1 MVGGSRM
8 INQGK
13 SPIAIIGIGC
23 RFPGGA
29 MDSASF
35 WTFLRNAGN
44 AIVEVPKNR
53 WNLDHYYDPNPHLAG
68 KMITRWG
75 GFLETIDQ
83 FDAKFFGISPREALR
98 MDPQQRWLL
107 EVAWE
112 AMEDGGQAPDRMAG
126 TRTGVFI
133 GISSNDYANIQMKGP
148 HDVDMH
154 TNSGS
159 TLSIASGR
167 ISYLFDLKGPSL
179 SVDTACSSALVAVNL
194 ACNSIWDGQCD
205 TALAGGVN
213 ALITPDSTIG
223 FSKASMLSPDG
234 KIFAFDERANGYVR
248 GEGAG
253 IIVLKPLDQA
263 LEDRDPIYS
272 VIRASVVNQDG
283 RTSAMTVPGQFSQE
297 AMLYEAYKQAGI
309 SPQRVCYM
317 EAHGTGTPVGDPIE
331 VLALGNV
338 LADGRKAGEECVI
351 GSVKTNI
358 GHLESASG
366 IAGLI
371 KAALVLKYGEI
382 PPNLHF
388 ENPNPNIPF
397 EKLKLRVPTQ
407 LEQLNNGSGPAVVAV
422 NSFGF
427 GGTNAHVVLEEAPA
441 APKRRKKI
449 KKGITAKPYLVPLSG
464 RGQQSIK
471 KYAES
476 LVELLSGQT
485 NGNEVSLPDL
495 AHTASLC
502 KGHHDHRLALVAHS
516 EKEVVDKLNGYLSE
530 SKVKGLVIGRAKS
543 ENQKEIVFIFTGQG
557 SQWWAMG
564 RELLKNDPL
573 FRKKIEKCDR
583 LLSKYATWSIIKE
596 LSRDEASSKI
606 DDTAI
611 AQPAIFALQ
620 IALADLWKAR
630 GVTPTAVI
638 GHSVGEVAA
647 AYCAGIYTLN
657 DAIRIIYH
665 RSRLQGTTRGSG
677 RMVAVAISPDKAKEL
692 IQGYENQIAITAI
705 NSPGLV
711 TLAGET
717 EILETLIEPLVNEKV
732 FVRWLNVDYAFHTH
746 KMDPIK
752 DELIQVLKGIRTRES
767 KIPFYSTVTGD
778 VIEGKKLNASYWWR
792 NVREAVLFGPAI
804 EKIMS
809 KEHEL
814 YLELG
819 PHPSHSSSVMEC
831 LAHGGKKGS
840 VLPSLRRK
848 ESDYQTILESLASLY
863 TWGYPINWES
873 LYAKDGNF
881 VHLPAYPWEQER
893 FWLESPLSEEY
904 RLGSSIHPLL
914 GKKLNTPSPTWECEL
929 DPRALP
935 YLADHRLHDSIVFPG
950 SAYVEIALAALSE
963 LYPNESYVIED
974 VKILKGLFMSE
985 GDIIRIQFACDN
997 SDDSFKIYSSINT
1010 TTGEWEV
1017 HAEGRF
1023 QKLSPR
1029 DPGKLDL
1036 VHIKS
1041 TLDEEIDHAKI
1052 YKDFDDVGYQF
1063 GPCFREVQKI
1073 WRRDGESLA
1082 EIQITDVVLENLENY
1097 FFHPAV
1103 LDACFQGGKETRF
1116 KDENRKA
1123 RDNFFM
1129 PIAVKRGRF
1138 YKSPGTHLW
1147 CHTLLVNDE
1156 EDRVEYN
1163 LVIAD
1168 DDGSIIAEIKG
1179 FRVQRVDQS
1188 ESITED
1194 DLENCFL
1201 MFKWQPS
1208 ELPGSRLEP
1217 VELLSPTHII
1227 EELKPEIVPTY
1238 EKYDLDGY
1246 VNDFIPRMDHL
1257 SFHFILSAFS
1267 KLGWNPEMGDRV
1279 SKDGLI
1285 EQLGIEEQ
1293 HYRLFNH
1300 SLFEMLI
1307 REKVIRATPN
1317 GEWEFTKFPEK
1328 ANLEELCDDIR
1339 STFPHLSAEMDLLM
1353 DCGAALAE
1361 VLSGKTDPLD
1371 IVFPGGDQTKLSNFY
1386 KFSSDFKA
1394 YNSLFQKAISLIAE
1408 NLPEKRTLRILEI
1421 GSGTGSLTECLLQV
1435 LPSDHTEYC
1444 FTDISPL
1451 FTAAAKEKFKEFDF
1465 IEYRILDIEK
1475 PPSEQKFSLHSY
1487 DLVLATNVLHAT
1499 ADLKQTLGHIN
1510 QLMTEEG
1517 LLLFLEVTS
1526 RRIFLDLVFG
1536 LLPGWWSYTDTEL
1549 RTTQALL
1556 SRQEWESLLHNNE
1569 FRNVTSLVSTQKD
1582 DDAVQTLLLANAS
1595 ELLLEEESAA
1605 SSDAA
1610 ADEDK
1615 FWLIFADQSG
1625 FAESLSKRL
1634 EEKGKTCVMITEGE
1648 SFVRENE
1655 TSYKIHPEQLED
1667 MENLF
1672 SSLEIDPNVLQG
1684 IIHMWS
1690 LDHPTADMT
1699 TPETLEEAQQS
1710 GCLNI
1715 LNLIQTLV
1723 KSEPS
1728 PTPRVWMIT
1737 HGAQAVSD
1745 TEEIERIVSAP
1756 LMGLA
1761 RVANNEHNEFNW
1773 TTIDLESST
1782 TPENLEFLV
1791 EEICSADDETEIA
1804 YRGDER
1810 YVNRLEKILTDEI
1823 PARTKE
1829 AVRQNGVIP
1838 YRLEIPTPGILNNLQ
1853 LNETDRRTPGV
1864 EEIEIKVAAVGLNF
1878 RDVMKVIGMYPG
1890 NSRDLKWLGDECAG
1904 TIVSVGKGVKDYQVG
1919 DEVVG
1924 MVPYCCRSYATVNK
1938 ALVFHKPSDLSIE
1951 QAATL
1956 PIVFL
1961 TAHYTFNYLAHLQKG
1976 EKVLIH
1982 AGAGGVGQ
1990 AAIQIA
1996 QHIGAEVFA
2005 TAGTPEK
2012 REFLKG
2018 QGIRHVMDSRSLD
2031 FADEV
2036 MEITDGKGVDVVLNQ
2051 LAGDF
2056 VTKGLSVLAPYG
2068 RFIEIGK
2075 VDIYQNTKIGLEP
2088 FKKNLSYFAV
2098 DLSKHIE
2105 ERPEFITK
2113 MLSEISEMFEEK
2125 KLKPMPIKTFPIT
2138 QAVDAF
2144 RYFAQVK
2151 HIGKNVLSLEEDSI
2165 PVGLPSNQETLF
2177 RADGTYLI
2185 TGGLGGFGL
2194 EVAKWMIKHGAKNLV
2209 LMGRSGASSDGA
2221 VEALQFM
2228 RNDGARVE
2236 VAKADVVSSDDVKR
2250 VLGKIDQ
2257 EMPPLKGVIHAAMVL
2272 DDGFLVQ
2279 IDTEKFKKVLRP
2291 KMIGAW
2297 HLHQQTTHLPLD
2309 FFVLFSSASSII
2321 GPNGQGNYAAANYF
2335 LDALAHYRNARGL
2348 HALTVNWGA
2357 LSEAGYVAR
2366 NENVAKYLDLLGLE
2380 SFTPQEALSIFGN
2393 IISKNPVQLGA
2404 SRVNWKA
2411 IAKLN
2416 PSMANSKLFSKV
2428 VNHDALSNNLGAHAH
2443 SFRPQLLATPPDDR
2457 QKMVEDYICEQV
2469 AQVFGTSADKIDR
2482 DTPLTTIGLDSLMA
2496 IELMNRLESN
2506 LGISLPMGKFLQG
2519 PNISQLATPVLEL
2532 LLKSDSGSESMNS
2545 SRVVTA
2551 GEELM
2556 AFPLS
2561 YGQRA
2566 LWFLNRLAPRSSAY
2580 NLVFSSRITPYVDI
2594 DTMKK
2599 AFTSLFQ
2606 AHPMLDLVFSTQDGE
2621 PIQTLQKGR
2630 SIDFREHNATDLN
2643 EDELK
2648 ELLVEHAHKPFDLQT
2663 GPVCRLELFRTSRG
2677 SHVAQLSMHHI
2688 VSDAWSVVII
2698 LNHLME
2704 TYFSLKAVRK
2714 AELEIPDYRYSDYV
2728 RWQQK
2733 MLKSPEGERLGRYW
2747 EEYLED
2753 APMTLDLPTDH
2764 PRPPV
2769 QTFNGATLGFK
2780 LDSEITQDV
2789 LALAEKKNVTLYTTL
2804 LSAFKILM
2812 HRYCDQEDILV
2823 GSPLSG
2829 RINKEFHHL
2838 VGYFTNPVALRSRI
2852 GDDPS
2857 FTEYLDRTHQ
2867 TVIGAI
2873 ENQDYPFPLLVDRL
2887 KLKRDASRSP
2897 IFQISFS
2904 MERIPGFDE
2913 QGIAVFLIGQ
2923 GGHQFKAEDMQI
2935 ESLDLNLRMAQFEI
2949 TLVVEEA
2956 GGNIY
2961 GCWQYNRNLFEDET
2975 INRLNDFYKQLLV
2988 EVVSKPDKNISE
3000 LQFLSKKEEK
3010 QVLVDW
3016 NVTTAEYP
3024 DHSCLHQLVSEQAAE
3039 NPQATALISGDQS
3052 MTYEELERK
3061 SNGLAMVLHKKGIG
3075 PDKPVGLYHDR
3086 SLNMVVG
3093 LLGILKAGGCY
3104 VPLDPD
3110 FPPYRLELMLESAQP
3125 SIVVTQGEL
3134 AGTLPGGDWESIL
3147 IEKTN
3152 EAESAPQ
3159 VDGLTP
3165 DSLAYIIYTS
3175 GSTGQP
3181 KGVEIPHRALV
3192 NFLYSMQSKPGI
3204 EQEDRLLAVTT
3215 LSFDISGLEL
3225 YLPLISGAQ
3234 VVLATRMEAMDGRR
3248 LAELI
3253 EKSNPTMM
3261 QATPA
3266 AWQMLLESGWTGK
3279 EDLKILCGGETLQP
3293 ELADQ
3298 LCMHSREVWNL
3309 YGPTETTIWST
3320 VVKVEKGI
3328 DVISIGHPIANTKI
3342 YILDEN
3348 ERPLP
3353 AGFTGHLYIGGDGL
3367 ARGYHHQPEL
3377 TEESFIELAISR
3389 GKTERLYKTGDLAR
3403 YAINGAI
3410 EFIGRHDS
3418 QIKLHGYRIE
3428 LGEIEAVLNAHPV
3441 VTKAVLLLRDDMSG
3455 GPSLAAYIQP
3465 KENYDGIVPELRTY
3479 LSERLPQY
3487 MHPAAY
3493 MVVEEFPLTPNKK
3506 IDRKQLPA
3514 PSLKRSDLGSEYV
3527 APQTPTEKILCDIL
3541 NRAFKNNKIGIHD
3554 NFFELG
3560 GDSIMAI
3567 EILSGITAAFNR
3579 EIPIEVF
3586 LRNPTVES
3594 LGQFYD
3600 LIPENID
3607 NRSFDTNGGPSLE
3620 EVSDLLKGSYLDIEQ
3635 VNGKNGDR
3643 TDLPQVDA
3651 VALAYIPDAFLPLTG
3666 LSKDEIS
3673 RQWFQHQPFVS
3684 NYYETP
3690 FGRIALVMLPRLGAE
3705 LYKDQEPL
3713 GDNILSSLKLA
3724 ADMGAS
3730 TVSLTGLIPS
3740 ATDYGRRIKHWING
3754 HDNLPAITTGHATTT
3769 ATVVKTITGMLEQT
3783 NRDFTDEKVAI
3794 VGLGS
3799 IGYATL
3805 RLMLE
3810 VMPHPL
3816 ELILCDLY
3824 QKADNLENI
3833 RTELVEKLDFN
3844 GAIRV
3849 VTSRGRIPDT
3859 IYDASFVLGA
3869 SNVPGI
3875 LDIKRIRPGTILVD
3889 DSFPPCFR
3897 LSDAIKRIEEEQDI
3911 LFTTGGLLRCSEEI
3925 KETIYLP
3932 DGAGELFARLGAD
3945 KVQRLAGRDPREITG
3960 CILSS
3965 LLTGHGPDILT
3976 TIGPVEIEDS
3986 LAHYKLLEKLE
3997 LEAARPQ
4004 CEGFFIDSA
4013 IIENFKERDASSTTH
4028 VETV

>member
-1 MVGGSRM
+1 M

-13 SPIAIIGIGC
+13 CPIAIIGIGC
-23 RFPGGA
+23 RFPGRA
-29 MDSASF
+29 TDSASF
-35 WTFLRNAGN
+35 WKFLRDGGN
-44 AIVEVPKNR
+44 AIVEVPEDR
-53 WNLDHYYDPNPHLAG
+53 WNLDQYYDPNPNLAG

-75 GFLETIDQ
+75 GFLNPIDQ

-112 AMEDGGQAPDRMAG
+112 AMEDGGQSPDRMAG

-133 GISSNDYANIQMKGP
+133 GISSNDYANIQMKSP
-148 HDVDMH
+148 NDVDVH

-234 KIFAFDERANGYVR
+234 KCYAFDERANGYVR

-263 LEDRDPIYS
+263 LEDKDPIYS

-309 SPQRVCYM
+309 SPQKVCYM

-338 LADGRKAGEECVI
+338 LAEGRKAGEECVI

-382 PPNLHF
+382 PPNLNF
-388 ENPNPNIPF
+388 ETPNPNIPF
-397 EKLKLRVPTQ
+397 EKLRLRVPTK
-407 LEQLNNGSGPAVVAV
+407 LEPLNGNGSGPVVVAV

-441 APKRRKKI
+441 TAKRRKKI
-449 KKGITAKPYLVPLSG
+449 KKGNSSEPYLIPLSG
-464 RGQQSIK
+464 RGQQSLK

-476 LVELLSGQT
+476 LVELISGQS
-485 NGNEVSLPDL
+485 NGKEVSLPDL
-495 AHTASLC
+495 AHTASIG
-502 KGHHDHRLALVAHS
+502 KGHHDHRLALVAVS
-516 EKEVVDKLNGYLSE
+516 KNEVVEKLNDYLAE
-530 SKVKGLVIGRAKS
+530 TKVKGLVTGRAKT
-543 ENQKEIVFIFTGQG
+543 ENNSEIVFIFTGQG
-557 SQWWAMG
+557 PQWWAMG
-564 RELLKNDPL
+564 RELLKNDPI

-583 LLSKYATWSIIKE
+583 LLSKYASWSLIKE
-596 LSRDEASSKI
+596 LSRDESSSRI
-606 DDTAI
+606 EDTAI

-677 RMVAVAISPDKAKEL
+677 RMVAVAISSEKAKEL

-717 EILETLIEPLVNEKV
+717 EILETLIEPLEKEQV

-752 DELIQVLKGIRTRES
+752 DELIQVLKGIKTRTA

-778 VIEGKKLNASYWWR
+778 ILDGKKLNAGYWWR

-804 EKIMS
+804 EKIIT
-809 KEHEL
+809 KDHEL
-814 YLELG
+814 FLELG

-831 LAHGGKKGS
+831 LAHIGKKGM
-840 VLPSLRRK
+840 VLPTLRRK
-848 ESDYQTILESLASLY
+848 ESDHQIILESLAALY
-863 TWGYPINWES
+863 TQGYPINLDA
-873 LYAKDGNF
+873 LYSKEGNLI
-881 VHLPAYPWEQER
+881 HLPSYPWEHER
-893 FWLESPLSEEY
+893 FWLESAISEDH
-904 RLGSSIHPLL
+904 RLGSIVHPLL

-929 DPRALP
+929 DPLALP
-935 YLADHRLHDSIVFPG
+935 YLADHRLHDSMVFPG
-950 SAYVEIALAALSE
+950 SAYVETALAALNE

-985 GDIIRIQFACDN
+985 NDLITLQFTCDV
-997 SDDSFKIYSSINT
+997 SDDSFKIYSST
-1010 TTGEWEV
+1010 DTSTGEWEV

-1029 DPGKLDL
+1029 EPGKLDL
-1036 VHIKS
+1036 EHLKS
-1041 TLDEEIDHAKI
+1041 TLEDEIDHAKI
-1052 YKDFDDVGYQF
+1052 YTDFDDVGYQF
-1063 GPCFREVQKI
+1063 GPCFKEVQKI
-1073 WRRDGESLA
+1073 WRKDGESLA
-1082 EIQITDVVLENLENY
+1082 EIQVPDAILENIDNY
-1097 FFHPAV
+1097 YFQPAI

-1116 KDENRKA
+1116 KDEKRKA

-1129 PIAVKRGRF
+1129 PIGLKRGRF

-1147 CHTLLVNDE
+1147 CHTLLINDE
-1156 EDRVEYN
+1156 EDRVEYD
-1163 LVIAD
+1163 LEITD

-1179 FRVQRVDQS
+1179 FRVQRLDQS
-1188 ESITED
+1188 ESKTED
-1194 DLENCFL
+1194 DFENCLL
-1201 MFKWQPS
+1201 MFKWALS
-1208 ELPGSRLEP
+1208 GLPGARLDP
-1217 VELLSPTHII
+1217 VELLSPTQIV
-1227 EELKPEIVPTY
+1227 EKLVPEITPNY
-1238 EKYDLDGY
+1238 EKYKLDSY
-1246 VNDFIPRMDHL
+1246 VKDFIPRMEDMSL
-1257 SFHFILSAFS
+1257 HFVLAALS
-1267 KLGWNPEMGDRV
+1267 KLGWNPEKGDLV
-1279 SKDGLI
+1279 SKEGLI
-1285 EQLGIEEQ
+1285 ELLGIKEE
-1293 HYRLFNH
+1293 HFRLFNN
-1300 SLFEMLI
+1300 SLFDVLI
-1307 REKVIRATPN
+1307 NEKVIRATPK
-1317 GEWEFTKFPEK
+1317 GEWEFSKFPEK
-1328 ANLEELCDDIR
+1328 QNLDKLCKDLKSD
-1339 STFPHLSAEMDLLM
+1339 FPHLSAEMALLI
-1353 DCGAALAE
+1353 DCGYVLAE
-1361 VLSGKTDPLD
+1361 VLSGNTDPLD
-1371 IVFPGGDQTKLSNFY
+1371 VVFPAGDQGKLEKFY
-1386 KFSSDFKA
+1386 KFSSDFQA
-1394 YNSLFQKAISLIAE
+1394 YNSLFQTAISSIAE
-1408 NLPEKRTLRILEI
+1408 NFSGTRPLRILEI
-1421 GSGTGSLTECLLQV
+1421 GSGTGSLTESMLQV
-1435 LPSDHTEYC
+1435 LPADRTEYF

-1451 FTAAAKEKFKEFDF
+1451 FTSTAKEKFKEYDF
-1465 IEYRILDIEK
+1465 IEYQLLDIEK
-1475 PPSEQKFSLHSY
+1475 SPSEQNFDLHSY

-1499 ADLKQTLGHIN
+1499 ADLKQTLRHIN

-1517 LLLFLEVTS
+1517 ILMFLEVTS
-1526 RRIFLDLVFG
+1526 RRLFLDLVFG
-1536 LLPGWWSYTDTEL
+1536 LLPGWWRYTDTDL
-1549 RTTQALL
+1549 RSTSALL
-1556 SRQEWESLLHNNE
+1556 LRQEWENLLNEIE
-1569 FRNVTSLVSTQKD
+1569 FRDVKSFVNSHQQDNS
-1582 DDAVQTLLLANAS
+1582 VQTLLMAKAS
-1595 ELLLEEESAA
+1595 ERLLEEELVE
-1605 SSDAA
+1605 SSDADA
-1610 ADEDK
+1610 NEDK
-1615 FWLIFADQSG
+1615 FWLIFADQNG
-1625 FAESLSKRL
+1625 HAENLSNRL
-1634 EEKGKTCVMITEGE
+1634 KEKGRNCVMIHEGE
-1648 SFVRENE
+1648 SFVQENE
-1655 TSYKIHPEQLED
+1655 NSYKINPEQLED
-1667 MENLF
+1667 MEKLF
-1672 SSLEIDPNVLQG
+1672 ASLNFERNVMQG
-1684 IIHMWS
+1684 VIHMWS
-1690 LDHPTADMT
+1690 LDHPTADLT
-1699 TPETLEEAQQS
+1699 TPENLEEAQQS
-1710 GCLNI
+1710 GCLNV

-1723 KSEPS
+1723 KYEPS
-1728 PTPRVWMIT
+1728 PAPRVWLIT
-1737 HGAQAVSD
+1737 QGAQSVR
-1745 TEEIERIVSAP
+1745 ENEVIERIVSAP
-1756 LMGLA
+1756 LLGLA
-1761 RVANNEHNEFNW
+1761 RVANNEHNDYHW
-1773 TTIDLESST
+1773 TVIDLETST
-1782 TPENLEFLV
+1782 TPDDLGLLV
-1791 EEICSADDETEIA
+1791 DEVCSSDDEIEIA
-1804 YRGDER
+1804 YRGEER
-1810 YVNRLEKILTDEI
+1810 YVNRLEKVLPDEL
-1823 PARTKE
+1823 PARTKD
-1829 AVRQNGVIP
+1829 AVRHDGVLP
-1838 YRLEIPTPGILNNLQ
+1838 FRLEIPTPGILNNLQ
-1853 LNETDRRTPGV
+1853 LNETERRPPDSM
-1864 EEIEIKVAAVGLNF
+1864 EIEIKVEAVGLNF

-1890 NSRDLKWLGDECAG
+1890 NSRDLKWLGDECSG
-1904 TIVSVGKGVKDYQVG
+1904 TIVAVGKDVTEYQVG
-1919 DEVVG
+1919 DDVVG
-1924 MVPYCCRSYATVNK
+1924 MVPYCCRSYATVNH
-1938 ALVFHKPSDLSIE
+1938 ALVFPKPTDHTFE

-1961 TAHYTFNYLAHLQKG
+1961 TAHYTLNYLAHLQKG

-1990 AAIQIA
+1990 AAIQMA
-1996 QHIGAEVFA
+1996 KHLGSEVFA
-2005 TAGTPEK
+2005 TAGSPEK
-2012 REFLKG
+2012 REFLRD
-2018 QGIRHVMDSRSLD
+2018 QGIQHVMDSRSLD
-2031 FADEV
+2031 FADEIL
-2036 MEITDGKGVDVVLNQ
+2036 EITEGKGVDVVLNQ

-2056 VTKGLSVLAPYG
+2056 ITKSLSVLAPYG
-2068 RFIEIGK
+2068 RFLEIGK
-2075 VDIYQNTKIGLEP
+2075 VDIYQNTKMGLEP
-2088 FKKNLSYFAV
+2088 FKNNLSYFAV

-2105 ERPEFITK
+2105 ERPEFITT
-2113 MLSEISEMFEEK
+2113 MLREISEMFEEK
-2125 KLKPMPIKTFPIT
+2125 KLKPLPIKSFPIT
-2138 QAVDAF
+2138 ESVDAF
-2144 RYFAQVK
+2144 RYFAQAK
-2151 HIGKNVLSLEEDSI
+2151 HIGKNVLTLAADSI

-2194 EVAKWMIKHGAKNLV
+2194 EVAKWMIKFGAKNLV
-2209 LMGRSGASSDGA
+2209 LMGRSGASTEVA
-2221 VEALQFM
+2221 VEALQHM

-2250 VLGKIDQ
+2250 VLSKIDQ

-2279 IDTEKFKKVLRP
+2279 IDTEKFRKVLRP
-2291 KMIGAW
+2291 KMVGAW
-2297 HLHQQTTHLPLD
+2297 QLHQQTKHLPLD
-2309 FFVLFSSASSII
+2309 LFVLFSSASSLI
-2321 GPNGQGNYAAANYF
+2321 GPNGQGNYASANFF
-2335 LDALAHYRNARGL
+2335 LDALAHYRNAQGL
-2348 HALTVNWGA
+2348 HALTINWGA

-2380 SFTPQEALSIFGN
+2380 SFTPQEALSIFAK
-2393 IISKNPVQLGA
+2393 IIPKNPVQLGA
-2404 SRVNWKA
+2404 SRINWKA
-2411 IAKLN
+2411 ISKLN

-2428 VNHDALSNNLGAHAH
+2428 INHDALTDNTGAHAH
-2443 SFRPQLLATPPDDR
+2443 SFRPQLLAAPAEDR
-2457 QKMVEDYICEQV
+2457 HRIVEDYISEQV
-2469 AQVFGTSADKIDR
+2469 AQVFGTTVDKIDR
-2482 DTPLTTIGLDSLMA
+2482 ATPLTTIGLDSLMA

-2532 LLKSDSGSESMNS
+2532 LLKSDPSSEASNI

-2566 LWFLNRLAPRSSAY
+2566 LWFLNRLAPSSSAY
-2580 NLVFSSRITPYVDI
+2580 NLVFSSLITPYVDI
-2594 DTMKK
+2594 AIMKE
-2599 AFTSLFQ
+2599 AFASLFQ
-2606 AHPMLDLVFSTQDGE
+2606 THPMLDIVFSTQDGKQ
-2621 PIQTLQKGR
+2621 IQTLQKGR
-2630 SIDFREHNATDLN
+2630 SIDFREHDTTHLSDG
-2643 EDELK
+2643 ELK

-2663 GPVCRLELFRTSRG
+2663 GPVCRLELFRTAKG
-2677 SHVAQLSMHHI
+2677 SHVAQLAMHHI
-2688 VSDAWSVVII
+2688 VSDAWSIVLI

-2704 TYFSLKAVRK
+2704 TYFALKAGRK
-2714 AELEIPDYRYSDYV
+2714 PDLEIPDHRYSDYV
-2728 RWQQK
+2728 RWQQD
-2733 MLKSPEGERLGRYW
+2733 MLKSPEGERLAKYW
-2747 EEYLED
+2747 EEYLEE
-2753 APMTLDLPTDH
+2753 APMTIDLPTDH

-2769 QTFNGATLGFK
+2769 QTFNGATFGFK
-2780 LDSEITQDV
+2780 LDSALTQGV
-2789 LALAEKKNVTLYTTL
+2789 QSLAENKNVTLYTTL
-2804 LSAFKILM
+2804 LSAFEILM
-2812 HRYCDQEDILV
+2812 HRYCDQEEILV
-2823 GSPLSG
+2823 GSPLHG
-2829 RINKEFHHL
+2829 RINQEFHHL
-2838 VGYFTNPVALRSRI
+2838 VGYFVNPVALRSSI

-2857 FTEYLDRTHQ
+2857 FSDYLDRTNQ
-2867 TVIGAI
+2867 SVIGAL
-2873 ENQDYPFPLLVDRL
+2873 ENQNYPFPLLVDRL
-2887 KLKRDASRSP
+2887 KLKRDPSRSP
-2897 IFQISFS
+2897 IFQVSFA

-2923 GGHQFKAEDMQI
+2923 GGHQFKAEDMNI
-2935 ESLDLNLRMAQFEI
+2935 ESIDLNLRMAQFEI

-2961 GCWQYNRNLFEDET
+2961 GCWQYNRNLFEEET
-2975 INRLNDFYKQLLV
+2975 INRLNEFYEQLLK
-2988 EVVSKPDKNISE
+2988 EIVSQPDKNISK
-3000 LQFLSKKEEK
+3000 LNILSKKEKK
-3010 QVLVDW
+3010 QLLVDW
-3016 NVTTAEYP
+3016 NATTADYP
-3024 DHSCLHQLVSEQAAE
+3024 IDACLHQLITEQATKC
-3039 NPQATALISGDQS
+3039 PQATALVSGDNS
-3052 MTYEELERK
+3052 LTYEELERK
-3061 SNGLAMVLHKKGIG
+3061 SNGLAMVLHEKGVG
-3075 PDKPVGLYHDR
+3075 PDSPVGLYHDR

-3110 FPPYRLELMLESAQP
+3110 FPPYRLELMLENAQP
-3125 SIVVTQGEL
+3125 SVVVTQSEL
-3134 AGTLPGGDWESIL
+3134 ADTLPAGNWESVC
-3147 IEKTN
+3147 IEEID

-3165 DSLAYIIYTS
+3165 ESLAYIIYTS
-3175 GSTGQP
+3175 GSTGKP

-3192 NFLYSMQSKPGI
+3192 NFLSSMQSEPGI
-3204 EQEDRLLAVTT
+3204 KQEDKLLAVTT
-3215 LSFDISGLEL
+3215 LSFDISGLEI

-3234 VVLATRMEAMDGRR
+3234 IILASRMEAMDGRR
-3248 LAELI
+3248 LADLI
-3253 EKSNPTMM
+3253 ESSNPTVM

-3266 AWQMLLESGWTGK
+3266 AWKMLLDSGWMGK
-3279 EDLKILCGGETLQP
+3279 ESLKVLCGGEALQP

-3298 LCMHSREVWNL
+3298 LCMHCGEVWNL

-3320 VVKVEKGI
+3320 VAKVEKRS
-3328 DVISIGHPIANTKI
+3328 DVIMIGHPIANTKI

-3348 ERPLP
+3348 LKPLP

-3377 TEESFIELAISR
+3377 TDESFIELAISR
-3389 GKTERLYKTGDLAR
+3389 GKTERLYNTGDLAR
-3403 YAINGAI
+3403 YAINGSI
-3410 EFIGRHDS
+3410 ECIGRRDY

-3428 LGEIEAVLNAHPV
+3428 LGEIETVLNAHPV
-3441 VTKAVLLLRDDMSG
+3441 VSKAVLLLRDDMTG

-3465 KENYDGIVPELRTY
+3465 TENHDNIVPELRTY
-3479 LSERLPQY
+3479 LGERLPQY
-3487 MHPAAY
+3487 MQPAAY
-3493 MVVEEFPLTPNKK
+3493 MVVDEFPYTPNKK
-3506 IDRKQLPA
+3506 IDRKALPI

-3541 NRAFKNNKIGIHD
+3541 NRAFKNDKIGIHD

-3560 GDSIMAI
+3560 GDSLMAV
-3567 EILSGITAAFNR
+3567 EILSSITSAFNR
-3579 EIPIEVF
+3579 ELPIEVF

-3600 LIPENID
+3600 LIPESID
-3607 NRSFDTNGGPSLE
+3607 DHSNGSNGSSSLGKA
-3620 EVSDLLKGSYLDIEQ
+3620 SDLIKNSYLDIEQ

-3690 FGRIALVMLPRLGAE
+3690 FGRIAIVMLPRLGAE

-3713 GDNILSSLKLA
+3713 SDNIISSLKLA
-3724 ADMGAS
+3724 AKMGAS

-3740 ATDYGRRIKHWING
+3740 ATDYGRSIKHWING

-3769 ATVVKTITGMLEQT
+3769 ATIVKTITGILEQT
-3783 NRDFTDEKVAI
+3783 DRDFADEKVAI

-3824 QKADNLENI
+3824 QKSDSLEEI
-3833 RTELVEKLDFN
+3833 RNELVEKLGFN
-3844 GAIRV
+3844 GSIRV
-3849 VTSRGRIPDT
+3849 VTTRGRIPDA

-3875 LDIKRIRPGTILVD
+3875 LDIKRIRPGTLLVD

-3897 LSDAIKRIEEEQDI
+3897 LSDAIRRIEEQQDI

-3932 DGAGELFARLGAD
+3932 DGAGELFASLGVD

-3965 LLTGHGPDILT
+3965 LLTGHGPDIQT

-4004 CEGFFIDSA
+4004 CEGFFIDSE
-4013 IIENFKERDASSTTH
+4013 IIESFKERDASSTTH
-4028 VETV
+4028 AETV